1 MSAQLA
7 QLELIKKACAVAIG
21 SSVSMS
27 VLHWTACVE
36 LLEAECPLAF
46 VDVCLAGGYDLNAL
60 VMRPVLQDLVRDGLA
75 TKVRK
80 PPSEKDPKGAGYRYM
95 PTSQLRSAA
104 RFLAA
109 DFRPT
114 S

>member
-1 MSAQLA
+1 MYAQLA
-7 QLELIKKACAVAIG
+7 QLELIQKSCAVATG
-21 SSVSMS
+21 SSVRMS

-36 LLEAECPLAF
+36 LLEAARPLAF
-46 VDVCLAGGYDLNAL
+46 VDVCRAGGFDLNAL
-60 VMRPVLQDLVRDGLA
+60 VMRPVLKELVRDGLV

-80 PPSEKDPKGAGYRYM
+80 PPSDKDPKGAGYRYM
-95 PTSQLRSAA
+95 PTSHLRSAA

>member
-1 MSAQLA
+1 MSSELA
-7 QLELIKKACAVAIG
+7 RLELIQKACAVATG
-21 SSVSMS
+21 SSVRMS

-36 LLEAECPLAF
+36 LLEAARPLAF

-60 VMRPVLQDLVRDGLA
+60 VMRPVLQDLVRDGLV

-80 PPSEKDPKGAGYRYM
+80 PPSDKDLKGAGHRYM

>member
-1 MSAQLA
+1 
-7 QLELIKKACAVAIG
+7 
-21 SSVSMS
+21 MS

-36 LLEAECPLAF
+36 LLEAARPLAF
-46 VDVCLAGGYDLNAL
+46 VDVCRAGGYDLNAL
-60 VMRPVLQDLVRDGLA
+60 VMRPVLKELVRDGLV

-80 PPSEKDPKGAGYRYM
+80 PPSGNNLKGEGHRYM
-95 PTSQLRSAA
+95 ATSQLKSAA

-109 DFRPT
+109 DFRPV